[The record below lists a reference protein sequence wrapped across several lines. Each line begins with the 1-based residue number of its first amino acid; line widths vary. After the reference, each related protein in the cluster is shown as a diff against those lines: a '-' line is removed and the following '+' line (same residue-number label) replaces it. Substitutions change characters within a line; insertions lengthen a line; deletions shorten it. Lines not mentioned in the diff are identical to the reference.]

1 MSVKS
6 GVHVWPNS
14 LLGSSLLN
22 HPLGQLQANL
32 PLIWQCC
39 CICLLILFAWSGAG
53 HLVVP
58 WNQGSSCHSS
68 CAENHSHTHTHT
80 HTPWQ
85 LHKQKIKLFNKNSI
99 VKSGFGSAVHKQQ
112 KLCSTW
118 ALLLLLF
125 WRFILHPSFFS
136 SFLSMTHSLVCRA
149 FLSPKWVWSRK
160 ESFNTDNCQW
170 QPSWKFGVHFS
181 WC

>member
-14 LLGSSLLN
+14 SLSSLLN
-22 HPLGQLQANL
+22 HPLGRLQANL

-39 CICLLILFAWSGAG
+39 CIYLLILFAWSDAG

-80 HTPWQ
+80 HTLTTAW
-85 LHKQKIKLFNKNSI
+85 IKNKTFLTKTALSNLGLE
-99 VKSGFGSAVHKQQ
+99 VQCTNNKSFAAHELCCYFCSEGSFCIQV
-112 KLCSTW
+112 
-118 ALLLLLF
+118 
-125 WRFILHPSFFS
+125 FS

-160 ESFNTDNCQW
+160 ESFNTGNCQW
-170 QPSWKFGVHFS
+170 QPSLTFGVHFS